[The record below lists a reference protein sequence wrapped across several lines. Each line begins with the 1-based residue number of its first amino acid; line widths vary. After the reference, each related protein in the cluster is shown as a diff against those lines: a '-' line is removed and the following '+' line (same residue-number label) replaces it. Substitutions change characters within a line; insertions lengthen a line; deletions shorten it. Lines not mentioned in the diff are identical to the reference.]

1 MPIPADISELRE
13 SFRRSFLAT
22 VRQFEERVGVG
33 QYAPQ
38 APPSVPTYTFKN
50 GGITGAGQTTLLG
63 TEFIA
68 VHNTDS
74 AGTVHN
80 WASQLGPTS
89 TVTWGAWT
97 GAVGSVNT
105 AIEGGTFTQ
114 EMIDTFVSTGITLMH
129 PSGGYPVAPTDGST
143 LTFTVN

>member
-1 MPIPADISELRE
+1 MVAPVVPDTWLKMNVQLPLIERQYSARADIYISQPAPPPPAD
-13 SFRRSFLAT
+13 
-22 VRQFEERVGVG
+22 
-33 QYAPQ
+33 
-38 APPSVPTYTFKN
+38 PTYTFKN

-129 PSGGYPVAPTDGST
+129 PSSGYPVAPTDGST